1 MIFKNWTEAKK
12 LKSYL
17 FLVSI
22 LVPKHPGAELLQVVI
37 LCIEGVFKKTK
48 SPVFIY
54 PPKTALLNNSAAA
67 LGECK

>member
-22 LVPKHPGAELLQVVI
+22 LVPKHPGAELLQVV
-37 LCIEGVFKKTK
+37 LYRDGEFKETK
-48 SPVFIY
+48 SFVCVY
-54 PPKTALLNNSAAA
+54 PP
-67 LGECK
+67 